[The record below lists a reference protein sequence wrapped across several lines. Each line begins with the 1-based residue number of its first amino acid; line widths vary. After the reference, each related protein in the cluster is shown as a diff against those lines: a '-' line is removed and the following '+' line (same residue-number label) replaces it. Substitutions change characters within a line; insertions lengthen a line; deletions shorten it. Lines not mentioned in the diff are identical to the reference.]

1 MLLNRWIRLVI
12 VLVFMA
18 TFGCAGYKAVTMPRL
33 QPEFALNSQKQND
46 VIVAIKIFSRED
58 CKRYFDKDLITEGY
72 QPIQIAIDN
81 QSKNYYLFSKN
92 GISLPT
98 VPPEEV
104 AQKAHRSTVGR
115 ATGYGVA
122 GLFIWPL
129 LIPAVVDGVGSSKAN
144 TQMDIDF
151 ASKGLQDAVIQPYV
165 VANGVIFVPTSE
177 FRSNLQINIIERDT
191 KEKLTFTF
199 NDIK

>member
-1 MLLNRWIRLVI
+1 M
-12 VLVFMA
+12 
-18 TFGCAGYKAVTMPRL
+18 
-33 QPEFALNSQKQND
+33 
-46 VIVAIKIFSRED
+46 
-58 CKRYFDKDLITEGY
+58 
-72 QPIQIAIDN
+72 
-81 QSKNYYLFSKN
+81 
-92 GISLPT
+92 
-98 VPPEEV
+98 
-104 AQKAHRSTVGR
+104 
-115 ATGYGVA
+115 A